1 MSDTIHTPATSSA
14 LPTDGPLAL
23 FDQWYA
29 EARASEPNDS
39 NAMALATATPEGRP
53 SVRMVL
59 MRGFDERGIVFFT
72 NSESQKGIEL
82 AENPRAALCFYWE
95 SLGKQIRVEGAV
107 EKATDEEND
116 AYWQSRLR
124 DSQLSAWAS
133 QQSRELESREV
144 YDAKVVEM
152 IERFGEGEIPRPEHW
167 YGYRVVPWRIEFWTE
182 SRHRMHDREVYEQ
195 SGDGWKTFLLD
206 P

>member
-1 MSDTIHTPATSSA
+1 MINDVTYSEAVARFRDWLDQASRLDLRNPTAMS
-14 LPTDGPLAL
+14 
-23 FDQWYA
+23 
-29 EARASEPNDS
+29 
-39 NAMALATATPEGRP
+39 LATCTAVGQP

-107 EKATDEEND
+107 EKATDEESD
-116 AYWQSRLR
+116 AYWQSRPR

-152 IERFGEGEIPRPEHW
+152 IERFGEGEVPRPEHW